1 MNREECLKIIAEARA
16 KGERPD
22 LIDAD
27 LFRADLIDANLIGA
41 NLSGACLRGASLSGA
56 CLRGA
61 DLDFASWPL
70 WCGGTIAK
78 IDTRISLQLIYHAF
92 NQDHLDKDIAAA
104 IEVLRPLAQR
114 FIDEYRNDATKLW
127 EKNHEL

>member
-1 MNREECLKIIAEARA
+1 MNREECLKIIADARA
-16 KGERPD
+16 KGERPY
-22 LIDAD
+22 LIG
-27 LFRADLIDANLIGA
+27 ADLIDANLSGADLIDA
-41 NLSGACLRGASLSGA
+41 NLSGADLNRASLSRA
-56 CLRGA
+56 NLSRA
-61 DLDFASWPL
+61 NLDFASWPL
-70 WCGGTIAK
+70 CCGGTMAK

-114 FIDEYRNDATKLW
+114 FIDEYRNDATKLR